1 MNDNRPGRSNRSIKY
16 PVLRTTATP
25 ETARD
30 HDSPWTALLM
40 TTIPGWTTPQ
50 ASSLISTIAA
60 VHKVVFNG
68 KPNLLQWRSFDPIH
82 MLVIFKDHNNGR

>member
-16 PVLRTTATP
+16 PVLRATANP

-50 ASSLISTIAA
+50 ASS
-60 VHKVVFNG
+60 
-68 KPNLLQWRSFDPIH
+68 
-82 MLVIFKDHNNGR
+82 